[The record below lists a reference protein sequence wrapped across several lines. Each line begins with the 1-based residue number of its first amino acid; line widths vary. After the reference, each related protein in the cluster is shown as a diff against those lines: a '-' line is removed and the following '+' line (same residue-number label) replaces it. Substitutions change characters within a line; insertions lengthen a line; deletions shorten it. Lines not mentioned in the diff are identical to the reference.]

1 MSPTISTPATTSS
14 NSESTVTDLSHQH
27 CITPAEGLPVLDT
40 KQAETLLSQVD
51 GWELD
56 ADSSSLQ
63 REFSFDN
70 FYQTIA
76 FVNALAWIANREDH
90 HPDLEVGYKRCLVRY
105 TTHAVGGLSRN
116 DFICAARIDALHR

>member
-1 MSPTISTPATTSS
+1 M
-14 NSESTVTDLSHQH
+14 TDLSHQH
-27 CITPAEGLPVLDT
+27 CITPAEGLQALDT

-51 GWELD
+51 DWELD
-56 ADSSSLQ
+56 VDSGSLQ

-105 TTHAVGGLSRN
+105 TTHAVGGLSQN